1 MGITDLNRLK
11 QIAIFC
17 QVIDSGSM
25 RAAADAL
32 KMTPPAISQ
41 HIKQLEQELGLS
53 LIHRSTRKISLSEA
67 GGRYYQHGKRMLIAA
82 GDAEDAVH
90 EIKNT
95 LEGDLRISAPV
106 GLASQPLARALK
118 EILSNNP
125 GLRLTVLA
133 SDQEINLVNEQID
146 IAIRAGKPKESNFI
160 FHPLQQATKHIFA
173 SPEYLK
179 KMGTPVVPDDLAEHI
194 WLGLIGHKIFSEIQ
208 LAHPDNRHF
217 SYQPK
222 YAVKLNSLSSL
233 IGHVQE
239 GLGIAILPELEI
251 QHLIKSGVLVKVLP
265 DWKMSGIP
273 LYALTIDRKQSYK
286 VKAVLKALQSFFEPA
301 SGVEPEDGI
310 PE

>member
-1 MGITDLNRLK
+1 MRITDLNRLK

-41 HIKQLEQELGLS
+41 HIKQLEQELGVS

-67 GGRYYQHGKRMLIAA
+67 GERYYQHGKRMLIAA

-95 LEGDLRISAPV
+95 LAGDLRISAPV
-106 GLASQPLARALK
+106 GLASQPLAKALK

-125 GLRLTVLA
+125 GLRVTVLA
-133 SDQEINLVNEQID
+133 SDQEIDLVNEQID
-146 IAIRAGKPKESNFI
+146 IAIRVGKPKESNFI
-160 FHPLQQATKHIFA
+160 FHLLQQATKHIFA
-173 SPEYLK
+173 SPEYLLR
-179 KMGTPVVPDDLAEHI
+179 MGTPVIPEELTEHI
-194 WLGLIGHKIFSEIQ
+194 WLSFLGQVDFSSIE
-208 LAHPDNRHF
+208 LFHPSNRVYH
-217 SYQPK
+217 YEPT
-222 YAVKLNSLSSL
+222 YRLRLNNLNSL

-239 GLGIAILPELEI
+239 GLGLAVLPELEI
-251 QHLIKSGVLVKVLP
+251 EHLVHSGELIKVLP
-265 DWKMSGIP
+265 DWKMASIP

-286 VKAVLKALQSFFEPA
+286 VQTVLKALKTFFA
-301 SGVEPEDGI
+301 DSTGPEY
-310 PE
+310 